1 MVNRLT
7 IFLTVTGLLVA
18 GAAAT
23 ILISLSSGDGANA
36 TVENPAPASPDAERR
51 RRAGQFFGGDPD
63 RDVRGGQEMKP
74 RW

>member
-1 MVNRLT
+1 MNRLT
-7 IFLTVTGLLVA
+7 IVLIAAAVLVV

-23 ILISLSSGDGANA
+23 IVISLRSGDA
-36 TVENPAPASPDAERR
+36 TAGPDARQAVTPSDAEKRGRAERL
-51 RRAGQFFGGDPD
+51 FGGDPD